1 MKIITLTVL
10 SLYILFGGMQYKAFA
25 QSSNLRFGIR
35 AGAGVSFLSKN
46 YFEYYIPP
54 KPVLTNGFSFN
65 GGGIVNVALENNT
78 SIQPELLVTYE
89 SAKHSE
95 EFQRT
100 NDNGSLGEKVTFT
113 TTHSVVSVC
122 VPILVKMSFGMPK
135 AGQIG
140 VYVGPNF
147 GYTASVKDVESL
159 SPAKANEPE
168 STRDLTDVSKRFQ
181 LGAIVGGDIRVLDN
195 LFVDARFGYKFTKH
209 IDTEI
214 FHGSFSNVSV
224 GIGYWF

>member
-1 MKIITLTVL
+1 MKITVRTIAL
-10 SLYILFGGMQYKAFA
+10 IFIIGCGFRQESSA
-25 QSSNLRFGIR
+25 QSSNLTFGIR

-46 YFEYYIPP
+46 YFEYYTPP

-65 GGGIVNVALENNT
+65 GGGVMNIALVNNS
-78 SIQPELLVTYE
+78 SIQPELLITYE

-100 NDNGSLGEKVTFT
+100 FDNGSLGEKVTFI

-122 VPILVKMSFGMPK
+122 VPILVKMSFGKPK

-140 VYVGPNF
+140 IYVGPNF
-147 GYTASVKDVESL
+147 GYTVSVKDVEAL
-159 SPAKANEPE
+159 SPSKANEPE
-168 STRDLTDVSKRFQ
+168 TSRDLTDVSKRFQ
-181 LGAIVGGDIRVLDN
+181 LGAIVGGDIRILDN
-195 LFVDARFGYKFTKH
+195 LFMDARFGYKFTKH

-214 FHGSFSNVSV
+214 FHGSFSAVSV

>member
-1 MKIITLTVL
+1 MKTLLRLSSIFLVL
-10 SLYILFGGMQYKAFA
+10 SFGISHVSFA
-25 QSSNLRFGIR
+25 QSSNLSFGIR

-46 YFEYYIPP
+46 YFEYYTPP

-65 GGGIVNVALENNT
+65 GGGILNISLDNNS
-78 SIQPELLVTYE
+78 SIQPELLATYE

-100 NDNGSLGEKVTFT
+100 FDNGSLGEKVTFI

-122 VPILVKMSFGMPK
+122 VPILVKMSFGKPK

-140 VYVGPNF
+140 IYVGPNF
-147 GYTASVKDVESL
+147 GYTVSVKDVEAL
-159 SPAKANEPE
+159 SPSKANEPE
-168 STRDLTDVSKRFQ
+168 TSRDLTDVSKRFQ
-181 LGAIVGGDIRVLDN
+181 LGAIVGGDIRILDN
-195 LFVDARFGYKFTKH
+195 LFMDARFGYKFTKH

-214 FHGSFSNVSV
+214 FHGSFSSMSV